1 LPAPRDAAAVAP
13 YVVAMPDRLDQIPHR
28 RAIIDRRVLAAAL
41 EELSGEGT
49 ALRQAGAALLRPA
62 LDAGRAEIARRL
74 EEHPSQGASAAA
86 AQAFLTDQILRLLY
100 DFTTQRLHVLS
111 NPTTSERLTLMAV
124 GGYGRGE
131 MAPYSD
137 IDIAFLTPWKATG
150 WSEAV
155 IESMLY
161 TLWDLG
167 LKVGHSSRS
176 LDEMVR
182 LAKSDLTIR
191 TALLEA
197 RYVWGDQG
205 VYDEAAARFDREVV
219 AGTARTFVA
228 EKLAERDARHKRM
241 GDSRYVVEP
250 NLKEGKGGLRD
261 LHTLFWI
268 GKYLHRVHTVAEL
281 VDKGLLT
288 AAELRQF
295 QKAENFLWAVRCHL
309 HNVAGRA
316 EERLTFDV
324 QAEIARRMR
333 YREAPGRSAV
343 ERFMHHYFLTAKAV
357 GDLTGVFLAHLD
369 DSLAPKGR
377 RFGGL
382 ASFMKA
388 PRHLNGFVLD
398 RGRLTVPN
406 DNWFKGDPVRLIELF
421 AVADVHG
428 LEIHPTA
435 MRAAARDAR
444 LIDARVRLDPRAN
457 ALFIDVL
464 TSPRDPET
472 VLRWMNEATVFGRF
486 VPDFGRVVAQMQFDM
501 YHHYTVDEHS
511 IRAIGLLSRIERGVL
526 AEDHP
531 LVTTILRQTSMRR
544 VLYVS
549 VLMHDIA
556 KGRGGDHSLLG
567 AEVAAKLCP
576 RFGMTPA
583 ETETVVWLVRYHLL
597 MSATAFKRD
606 LSDFKTVLDFAENV
620 QSPERLRL
628 LLALTVVDIRAV
640 GPGVWNGWKRQ
651 LLGDLFNAAEEVL
664 RLGHKQTGRA
674 ERIAAKLGDLQCTL
688 GWDGPIFANY
698 AKRMTDSYWIAEP
711 DDVLAA
717 NARTVA
723 AYGECPL
730 TVAAQVYPARGA
742 TLVTVYTADH
752 PGLFYRLAGAIHLAG
767 ASIIDARIHTT
778 RDGMALDNFL
788 VQDPFGAMFDD
799 ADRLK
804 RLERAIEEAL
814 AQRSRLADRLAARP
828 LARARADAFAV
839 EPNVLIDNK
848 ASNRYTVIEVNAHD
862 RPGLLHAL
870 AFALF
875 ESKVTIRSAH
885 IATYG
890 ERAVDTFYVTDL
902 LGGKVEGTLRLK
914 SIERRLLDAAEGL
927 TSVAVAA

>member
-1 LPAPRDAAAVAP
+1 MSERF
-13 YVVAMPDRLDQIPHR
+13 DQIPNR
-28 RAIIDRRVLAAAL
+28 RALIDRRALAECLSAL
-41 EELSGEGT
+41 PGDGT
-49 ALRQAGAALLRPA
+49 ALRQASARLLKPA
-62 LDAGRAEIARRL
+62 LDEGRAEIARRL
-74 EEHPSQGASAAA
+74 LEHPSAGNAAAA
-86 AQAFLTDQILRLLY
+86 AQAFLTDQILRLGY
-100 DFTTQRLHVLS
+100 DFATQRLHPLS
-111 NPTTSERLTLMAV
+111 NPTTSERLTLAAV

-131 MAPYSD
+131 MAPFSD
-137 IDIAFLTPWKATG
+137 VDIAFLTPWKATG

-176 LDEMVR
+176 LDETVR
-182 LAKSDLTIR
+182 MAKSDLTIR

-205 VYDEAAARFDREVV
+205 VYDEAAGRFDRDVL
-219 AGTARTFVA
+219 AGTARIFVA
-228 EKLAERDARHKRM
+228 EKLAERDVRHKRM

-268 GKYLHRVHTVAEL
+268 GKYVHRVGSVAEL

-288 AAELRQF
+288 SAELRQF

-309 HNVAGRA
+309 HIVSGRA

-324 QAEIARRMR
+324 QPEIARRMR
-333 YREAPGRSAV
+333 YADRPGRSAV
-343 ERFMHHYFLTAKAV
+343 ERFMQHYFLTAKAV

-377 RFGGL
+377 RFGRL
-382 ASFMKA
+382 SNFMKA
-388 PRHLNGFVLD
+388 PRQLAGFVLD
-398 RGRLTVPN
+398 RGRLTLPN
-406 DNWFKGDPVRLIELF
+406 DNWFRADPVRLIEIF
-421 AVADVHG
+421 AVADAQS

-435 MRAAARDAR
+435 MRAANRDAR
-444 LIDARVRLDPRAN
+444 LIDARVRNDPRAN
-457 ALFIDVL
+457 ALFVAVL
-464 TSPRDPET
+464 TSRRDPET

-486 VPDFGRVVAQMQFDM
+486 VPDFGRVVARMQFDM

-511 IRAIGLLSRIERGVL
+511 IRAIGLVAQIERGDL
-526 AEDHP
+526 QTDHP
-531 LVTTILRQTSMRR
+531 LATTILRQTTMRR

-549 VLMHDIA
+549 VLLHDIA
-556 KGRGGDHSLLG
+556 KGRGGDHSVLG
-567 AEVAAKLCP
+567 ADVALKLCP

-583 ETETVVWLVRYHLL
+583 ETETVAWLVRWHLL

-606 LSDFKTVLDFAENV
+606 LSDFKTVLDFAEQV

-628 LLALTVVDIRAV
+628 LLVLTIVDIRAV

-651 LLGDLFNAAEEVL
+651 LLGDLYTAAEEML
-664 RLGHKQTGRA
+664 RLGHKQTGRG
-674 ERIAAKLGDLQCTL
+674 ERITAKQNELGQSLRWSDADFNAYTR
-688 GWDGPIFANY
+688 
-698 AKRMTDSYWIAEP
+698 RMTDSYWIAEP
-711 DDVLAA
+711 EDVLVA
-717 NARTVA
+717 NARTIAGA
-723 AYGECPL
+723 ADAPL

-742 TLVTVYTADH
+742 TLVTVYTPDH

-788 VQDPFGAMFDD
+788 VQDPFGRMFDD
-799 ADRLK
+799 ADRLQ
-804 RLERAIEEAL
+804 RLEKAIGEAL
-814 AQRSRLADRLAARP
+814 ARRHRLADRLAARP
-828 LARARADAFAV
+828 LSRPRANAFAV
-839 EPNVLIDNK
+839 QPNVLIDNK
-848 ASNRYTVIEVNAHD
+848 ASNRYTVVEVNARD
-862 RPGLLHAL
+862 RPALLYAL

-890 ERAVDTFYVTDL
+890 ERAVDTFYITDL
-902 LGGKVEGTLRLK
+902 LGGKIEGLLRLK

-927 TSVAVAA
+927 GTPAVAAA